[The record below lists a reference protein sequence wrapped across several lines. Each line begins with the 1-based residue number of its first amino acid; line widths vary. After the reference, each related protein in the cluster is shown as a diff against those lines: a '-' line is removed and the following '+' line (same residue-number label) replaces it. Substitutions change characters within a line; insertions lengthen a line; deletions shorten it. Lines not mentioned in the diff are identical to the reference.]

1 MEPNI
6 GLKEYYADV
15 HRRSYLIKKR
25 NVKKNPIGMLD
36 SSEDE
41 RYGNLLNWYS

>member
-1 MEPNI
+1 MEPKI
-6 GLKEYYADV
+6 GLNEYYDQ
-15 HRRSYLIKKR
+15 RRSYLIKKR